1 MGGRLMPLDIL
12 AKSAEATF
20 AIAET
25 IGRSL
30 PAGVVVLLEGE
41 LGAGKTVFAKGLGSG
56 LGVANEITSPSYNLM
71 LRYKGRLQFDH
82 WDLYRISDIDDDL
95 EFLESIYNTESVKA
109 IEWADKLKTAP
120 DMPILRIRIEP
131 DETDTGTRRIVI
143 EGDRDIML
151 TVIEPALEEL
161 SKK

>member
-1 MGGRLMPLDIL
+1 MPLDIL
-12 AKSAEATF
+12 VESAEDTF
-20 AIAET
+20 AIAEA

-71 LRYKGRLQFDH
+71 LRYKGRLEFDH

-109 IEWADKLKTAP
+109 IEWADKLKAPP
-120 DMPILRIRIEP
+120 DMPTLRIIIEP

-143 EGDRDIML
+143 EGEQNIML
-151 TVIEPALEEL
+151 TVIEPALEEFG
-161 SKK
+161 KR